1 MWPSCARLAHPDTT
15 IPFDWMEGEAS
26 VLLSAV
32 VESLGYSMANIWLPD
47 LLVSELISCSLEFF
61 GEALC

>member
-32 VESLGYSMANIWLPD
+32 LESLGYLMANID
-47 LLVSELISCSLEFF
+47 LAAGFASL
-61 GEALC
+61 